1 MLGGN
6 HWLRT
11 VAARAGLTGAD
22 SLTIQPGTPAPAA
35 WEQVCRALAID
46 ETTLAQHVARHY
58 RLAVADLAAGTANA
72 LRLVPE
78 AVVRKHTVLPL
89 RENDREIHIAGC
101 DPTDFAAEQALGF
114 ATGRTPVFE
123 IAGPSA
129 LMAAIDRSYAAD
141 LVVQPLL
148 GGVQP
153 PAGAE
158 IRIETANTPEIA
170 AAQEG
175 ESAGVVRLTNLIL
188 RSAVEQ
194 RASLIEI
201 GPGSGGG
208 GVVEFEV
215 DAVRRHFMHLPL
227 PAMNH
232 VVSRIKVLGNVG
244 FGARA
249 RSQDGS
255 ASLNLDGRPYE
266 LRISILPARIASKA
280 VLRILDVEWRPR
292 LADLSFTDQTMARLR
307 ALIGVDAGLV
317 VFASPPGSGATSAL
331 YAALR
336 DLAVRST
343 GIMTVEDPAEVTLP
357 GVEQIT
363 VDRRNGA
370 TVDDTL
376 RAVLRR
382 DPEAVAVGHGDEPET
397 LRLAIEAARGKLVLI
412 VMNVDRPF
420 AAVDAL
426 VAAGV
431 KPDDVAQALRGVMT
445 QRLVRRLCDAC
456 ASPASEPW
464 TVEEIRLE
472 RTYGMRPVRRAV
484 GCDAC
489 GRTGYRGMVPLAE
502 VLLVTPR
509 LAELIGTGAS
519 ATQLGRAAAEG
530 GMRTLLEDAQ
540 TRVAAGITTVQEVE
554 RVLGPVRPA
563 PVADDQP
570 LVLVA
575 DDDPETRLLASAIL
589 QQHSMRTVEATNG
602 QEAIERIGDGRAFAL
617 LVLDLNMPVLDGRQV
632 LRRLKESVATA
643 GLPVVVLTGSQNPA
657 DEALVM
663 EEGAADYIRK
673 PIDPPRFL
681 ARVRAALRRHGGDP
695 TSP

>member
-11 VAARAGLTGAD
+11 VAVRVGLTGAD
-22 SLTIQPGTPAPAA
+22 GLRIEPGTAAPAA

-58 RLAVADLAAGTANA
+58 RLAVADLSATMANA

-89 RENDREIHIAGC
+89 RENDREIHIATC

-114 ATGRTPVFE
+114 ATGRTPVFT

-129 LMAAIDRSYAAD
+129 LAAAIDRSYAPD

-158 IRIETANTPEIA
+158 IRIETPNTPEIA

-175 ESAGVVRLTNLIL
+175 ESTSVVRLTNLIL
-188 RSAVEQ
+188 RSAVDQ
-194 RASLIEI
+194 RASLVEI
-201 GPGSGGG
+201 GPARSGG

-227 PAMNH
+227 SAMNH

-255 ASLNLDGRPYE
+255 ASLNVDGRPFE

-280 VLRILDVEWRPR
+280 IIRIVDVEWRPR
-292 LADLSFTDQTMARLR
+292 LADLSFTDQILARLR
-307 ALIGVDAGLV
+307 ALIAVETGLV
-317 VFASPPGSGATSAL
+317 VFASPPGSGGTSTL

-343 GIMTVEDPAEVTLP
+343 GIMTVEDPAEVALP
-357 GVEQIT
+357 GIEQTT
-363 VDRRNGA
+363 VDRRNGV
-370 TVDDTL
+370 TVDATL

-382 DPEAVAVGHGDEPET
+382 EPEVVAVGHADEPAT
-397 LRLAIEAARGKLVLI
+397 LRLAIEAARGKPVLI
-412 VMNVDRPF
+412 VLNSDRPF
-420 AAVDAL
+420 APVDAMA
-426 VAAGV
+426 AAGV
-431 KPDDVAQALRGVMT
+431 TPAEAAHVLRGVVT
-445 QRLVRRLCDAC
+445 QRLLRRLCDAC
-456 ASPASEPW
+456 AAPASEPW
-464 TVEEIRLE
+464 SVEETRLE
-472 RTYGMRPVRRAV
+472 RTFGLRPVRRAV
-484 GCDAC
+484 GCDQC
-489 GRTGYRGMVPLAE
+489 GGTGYRGMLPLAQ
-502 VLLVTPR
+502 VLLVTPQ
-509 LAELIGTGAS
+509 LAELIATGAS
-519 ATQLGRAAAEG
+519 PAQLERAASAG
-530 GMRTLLEDAQ
+530 GMGTLLEAAEP
-540 TRVAAGITTVQEVE
+540 RVAAGLTTVQEVE
-554 RVLGPVRPA
+554 RVLGPARPA
-563 PVADDQP
+563 PVPDEQP
-570 LVLVA
+570 VVLVA
-575 DDDPETRLLASAIL
+575 DDDPETRLLAGAIL
-589 QQHSMRTVEATNG
+589 QQHGMRAVEATNG
-602 QEAIERIGDGRAFAL
+602 EEAIARIGDGRAFAL

-632 LRRLKESVATA
+632 LRHLKSSVATA

-681 ARVRAALRRHGGDP
+681 ARVRAALRRHGADAS
-695 TSP
+695 TA